1 MSLEIERKFLV
12 TSKTTGQSFAP
23 KTGDKL
29 NISPTA
35 GGMGGVSG
43 EAIVGAILRSVAN
56 KNLSIRIR
64 IEGLIASINI
74 KTYKTER
81 TNNEFEYTI
90 PIDEARYLINKTK
103 YKIIK
108 KTRYLYNYKGKIR
121 EIDEFKDKHIGLVIA
136 EIELNEENE
145 KFELPSWVGKEVTCD
160 PQYRNSNLAKIE

>member
-12 TSKTTGQSFAP
+12 TSK
-23 KTGDKL
+23 DY
-29 NISPTA
+29 
-35 GGMGGVSG
+35 
-43 EAIVGAILRSVAN
+43 RSESKKIDIEQAYFVAN

-108 KTRYLYNYKGKIR
+108 KTRYLYNYKGKIW

>member
-12 TSKTTGQSFAP
+12 TSK
-23 KTGDKL
+23 DY
-29 NISPTA
+29 
-35 GGMGGVSG
+35 
-43 EAIVGAILRSVAN
+43 RSESKKIDIEQAYFVAN

-108 KTRYLYNYKGKIR
+108 KTRYLYNYKGKIW
-121 EIDEFKDKHIGLVIA
+121 EIDEFKDKHLGLVIA

-145 KFELPSWVGKEVTCD
+145 KFELPSWVGKEITCD